1 VGGWLHERALAWS
14 VELLYPVGWYLN
26 RVDISPQQLLHI
38 LWTIG
43 PIYLVRHIDCQLE
56 TDWDAGSSCTFR
68 KRANLDEYQMNGGS

>member
-1 VGGWLHERALAWS
+1 MGVWLHERALAWS

-43 PIYLVRHIDCQLE
+43 PIYLVRRIDYQLE
-56 TDWDAGSSCTFR
+56 TDWMREAHALSEKELTWTSTR
-68 KRANLDEYQMNGGS
+68 

>member
-1 VGGWLHERALAWS
+1 MGGWLHERALAWS

-43 PIYLVRHIDCQLE
+43 PIYLVRRIDYQLE
-56 TDWDAGSSCTFR
+56 TDWMREAHALSEKELTWTSTR
-68 KRANLDEYQMNGGS
+68 